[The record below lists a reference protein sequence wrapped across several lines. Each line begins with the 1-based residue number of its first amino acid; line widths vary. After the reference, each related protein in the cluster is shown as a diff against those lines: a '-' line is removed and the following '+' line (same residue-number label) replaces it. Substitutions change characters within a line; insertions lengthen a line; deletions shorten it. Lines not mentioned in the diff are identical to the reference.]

1 MKAAYEL
8 QYIEFL
14 KLREKYK
21 QQVQEKDWE
30 DHYVDKDK
38 WSRGEASWDT
48 VSVGEGHRWE
58 TNPYAVKLEELNRQ
72 DRTRVYSS
80 TLWHSLYF

>member
-30 DHYVDKDK
+30 DHYA
-38 WSRGEASWDT
+38 GEGSWDT
-48 VSVGEGHRWE
+48 VLVGEGHRWE
-58 TNPYAVKLEELNRQ
+58 IDPYAVNPEEPNRQ
-72 DRTRVYSS
+72 DQTRVCSS